1 MGYRDHSK
9 LKICELCKREVEILT
24 RHHLIPKS
32 KGGKNFGTISV
43 CLMCKDQI
51 HIIPNKDLTIHYN
64 TLENLKKAPELKT
77 YLKWIKKQKKERVTI
92 RTKKK
97 RRY

>member
-1 MGYRDHSK
+1 MGYRDQSTP
-9 LKICELCKREVEILT
+9 KICELCEREVTILT

-32 KGGKNFGTISV
+32 KGGKNKGTIQV
-43 CLMCKDQI
+43 CLTCKDQI
-51 HIIPNKDLTIHYN
+51 HIIPNKDLAEHYN
-64 TLENLKKAPELKT
+64 TLEKLKNAPELKT
-77 YLKWIKKQKKERVTI
+77 YLKWIKKQKKERVII